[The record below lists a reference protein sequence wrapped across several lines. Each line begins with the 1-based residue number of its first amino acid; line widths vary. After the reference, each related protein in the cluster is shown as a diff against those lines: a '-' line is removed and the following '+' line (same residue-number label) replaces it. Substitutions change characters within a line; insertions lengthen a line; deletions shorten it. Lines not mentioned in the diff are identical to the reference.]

1 MYIDHDHG
9 CVNDQSVL
17 ENMRQYNLGANNE
30 PVTYCTSENQTAK
43 CCSQS
48 SPLATYY

>member
-1 MYIDHDHG
+1 MYIDHDHR
-9 CVNDQSVL
+9 CVNPSVL
-17 ENMRQYNLGANNE
+17 EFIIQYNLGANNE